1 MDGTN
6 FFERAD
12 GVAFWVMVLLVFILL
27 AYSYSITQVI
37 DWLLAFVIVISFFIF
52 RFTHMVAFIRRK
64 PWIMELEKSERIA
77 FWGMSLTSLTALILT
92 YAMMSLFNY
101 NLFLI
106 LIFGLLAKI
115 VVSLLRYFRRGV

>member
-12 GVAFWVMVLLVFILL
+12 GV
-27 AYSYSITQVI
+27 T
-37 DWLLAFVIVISFFIF
+37 
-52 RFTHMVAFIRRK
+52 
-64 PWIMELEKSERIA
+64 